1 MQKRIQAAIEELR
14 KHGYSAS
21 ESNIGGFIRV
31 ADPFVITGGGKVV
44 QTGFDDVQIHHT
56 KVFEFLEERS

>member
-14 KHGYSAS
+14 KRGYAAS

-31 ADPFVITGGGKVV
+31 SDPFVITGGGKVV
-44 QTGFDDVQIHHT
+44 QTGFNDIQIHHT